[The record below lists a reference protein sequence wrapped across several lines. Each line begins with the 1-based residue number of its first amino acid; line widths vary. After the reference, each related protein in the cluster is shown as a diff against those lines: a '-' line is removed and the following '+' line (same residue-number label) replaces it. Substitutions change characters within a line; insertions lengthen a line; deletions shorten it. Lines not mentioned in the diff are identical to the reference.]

1 MSRWAEST
9 RKQKNKAKKQKR
21 RPPKPN
27 NCSKKYQ
34 QWDDESMSGAIKS
47 IMEGKMG
54 INRVAS
60 PQGLY
65 LSASEEDELFQHLL
79 TCAKIGY
86 PKTKC
91 QAIGIV

>member
-1 MSRWAEST
+1 ML
-9 RKQKNKAKKQKR
+9 RKQKK

-60 PQGLY
+60 
-65 LSASEEDELFQHLL
+65 QHDIPRTTLKDRPRGSPGPL
-79 TCAKIGY
+79 PFSIRRG
-86 PKTKC
+86 
-91 QAIGIV
+91 